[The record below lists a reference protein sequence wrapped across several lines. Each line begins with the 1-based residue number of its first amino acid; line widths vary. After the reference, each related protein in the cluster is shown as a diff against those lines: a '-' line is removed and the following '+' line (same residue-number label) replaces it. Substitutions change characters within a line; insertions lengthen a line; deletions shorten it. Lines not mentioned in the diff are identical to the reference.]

1 MDDHHYHTN
10 GNGTLNGSSNGN
22 GFYSPSPVNYYV
34 PDTQDRK
41 GLADYE
47 HNLDK
52 YRGLFLYD
60 QKNGQKVLPKF
71 FASAD

>member
-1 MDDHHYHTN
+1 MADPSQAN
-10 GNGTLNGSSNGN
+10 GSVNGSSNG
-22 GFYSPSPVNYYV
+22 FYSPISNNYIS

-52 YRGLFLYD
+52 YRGLCLF
-60 QKNGQKVLPKF
+60 
-71 FASAD
+71 